1 MNHNFVF
8 KQIFFRKTACIVFL
22 EKVKDFT
29 EDGGGEKLM
38 AQSQVRDF
46 DTRERLMTPSGRH
59 QFNVHKNLCKIFCEP
74 EQCLNLQVFKNLI
87 SC

>member
-22 EKVKDFT
+22 EKMKDFT

-46 DTRERLMTPSGRH
+46 DTRELNDAIRSTPVQRT
-59 QFNVHKNLCKIFCEP
+59 QEFVQNIL
-74 EQCLNLQVFKNLI
+74 
-87 SC
+87 